1 MTDSHKPKSWFG
13 RLSGALN
20 SEPRDRKELR
30 NFLHEAEK
38 SQVLN
43 HEALMMIEGVLQ
55 VSEMQVRDVMVP
67 RPHMV
72 VIRQDLTLDKIIS
85 IVIESGHSR
94 FPVVGETPDDV
105 VGILLAKDLLRYSMG
120 TDKPFFIQEVMR
132 APTFVP
138 ESKRLDSLLKELRDK
153 HNHLAIVVDEYGGI
167 AGLATIED
175 VIEEIVGEIEDEYDV
190 ESSNTQ
196 FIESLGEDE
205 YMIKPILPIE
215 DFNEFF
221 GAKLSDE
228 QFDTIGGLVLS
239 QFGHLPHHGEE
250 TDIDIYHFT
259 VMQSDKRRIQSLKM
273 QIRR

>member
-72 VIRQDLTLDKIIS
+72 VIRQDLTLDKIIG

-94 FPVVGETPDDV
+94 FPVVGETPEDV
-105 VGILLAKDLLRYSMG
+105 VGILLAKDLLRYSIG

-132 APTFVP
+132 TPTFVP

-190 ESSNTQ
+190 DSSNTQ
-196 FIESLGEDE
+196 FIEPLGEGG
-205 YMIKPILPIE
+205 YIIKPILPIE

-239 QFGHLPHHGEE
+239 QFGHLPRHGEE
-250 TDIDIYHFT
+250 ADIDIYHFT